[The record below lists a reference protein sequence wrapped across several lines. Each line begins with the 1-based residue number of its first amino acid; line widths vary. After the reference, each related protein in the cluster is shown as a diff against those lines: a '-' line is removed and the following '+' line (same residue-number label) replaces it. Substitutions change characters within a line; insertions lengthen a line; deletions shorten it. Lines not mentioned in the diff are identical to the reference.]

1 MMQLALGWT
10 ILHSL
15 WQGAII
21 ALILAFAL
29 AVIRSSGIRY
39 VAACVTMLAVLAAFA
54 ITFAGEM
61 QTVRA
66 TTTANIGHLSEATIE
81 LGQRMIREPSR
92 ISAAA
97 LLPWLTPFWIAGV
110 IAFHLYSL
118 TSWLAARR
126 MLRRGVCSAPDVWLR
141 RLVRLRE
148 RLRVSS
154 PVVLL
159 ESSLANVPVV
169 IGHLHPAILV
179 PVGMLTGMPAVQVE
193 AILLHELSHIRRRD
207 YLVNLLQTAVEG
219 FMFYHP
225 VVWWISHVIRT
236 ERENCCDDLAVA
248 TSGDPR
254 EYAAALTA
262 LEQNRWAATD
272 AVMAANG
279 GNLMKRIR
287 RLLYSANAPRSVWSP
302 ILSAAILTVT
312 AALALTAWQQAKA
325 QDNSSASHQKSPYLA
340 WLNEDVAYIISDQER
355 STYLRLPTIAEKEMF
370 IQQFW
375 LRRDPTPGTEENEA
389 KQEHYRRI
397 AYANDHFRSGVAG
410 WKTDRGRTYI
420 VHGPPDAIES
430 HPGGGDYQRPAAEGG
445 GHVTTY
451 PFEQWMYR
459 HIDGVGDNIVIEFVD
474 PARSGAYH
482 MTLDPQE
489 KVIRN

>member
-1 MMQLALGWT
+1 MQLALGWT

-21 ALILAFAL
+21 ALMLAFAL

-39 VAACVTMLAVLAAFA
+39 VAACLTMLAVLAAFA

-61 QTVRA
+61 QTVR
-66 TTTANIGHLSEATIE
+66 TTAVVDNGHVSGAAIGLWERART
-81 LGQRMIREPSR
+81 EPSR
-92 ISAAA
+92 NTAAA

-110 IAFHLYSL
+110 IAFHLHSL
-118 TSWLAARR
+118 ASWLAARR
-126 MLRRGVCSAPDVWLR
+126 MVRRGVCSAPDLWLR
-141 RLVRLRE
+141 RLANLRE
-148 RLRVSS
+148 RLRLST
-154 PVVLL
+154 PVLLL

-169 IGHLHPAILV
+169 IGHLRPAILL
-179 PVGMLTGMPAVQVE
+179 PVGLLTGMPAAQVE
-193 AILLHELSHIRRRD
+193 AILLHELSHIRRSD

-219 FMFYHP
+219 FLFYHP
-225 VVWWISHVIRT
+225 VVWWISRVIRT
-236 ERENCCDDLAVA
+236 ERENCCDDLVVA
-248 TSGDPR
+248 TSGDPHQ
-254 EYAAALTA
+254 YAVALTA

-272 AVMAANG
+272 AVLAANG

-287 RLLYSANAPRSVWSP
+287 RLLYPANAPRAVWSP

-312 AALALTAWQQAKA
+312 AALALTAWQQAKP
-325 QDNSSASHQKSPYLA
+325 QDNSSAPREKNPYIA

-355 STYLRLPTIAEKEMF
+355 AAYLRLQTDEERKMF
-370 IQQFW
+370 IHQFW

-389 KQEHYRRI
+389 RQEHYRRI
-397 AYANDHFRSGVAG
+397 AYANDHFLSGVAG
-410 WKTDRGRTYI
+410 WKTDRGRIYI

-445 GHVTTY
+445 GHVNTY
-451 PFEQWMYR
+451 PFEQWLYR
-459 HIDGVGDNIVIEFVD
+459 HFDGVGDNIVIEFVD
-474 PARSGAYH
+474 PARTGAYH
-482 MTLDPQE
+482 MSPDPQE